1 MRRRKMKF
9 LHAADLHL
17 DRSFEGLTTVPE
29 YFEKQLMTANQTML
43 QNIVDVAVNNN
54 VDFVLLAGDTFH
66 QNRPTLKTQRFF
78 FQEMARLDEAG
89 IPVFMNFGNHDFY
102 QAERY
107 WFAFPNNIQLFS
119 DEQVETKK
127 LMTRAGEHVAITSFS
142 YQHPTI
148 ETAMAE
154 SFPYKG
160 AVDFHIGMYHGGQMP
175 YAPFQLGELLT
186 KGYDYWALGHI
197 HVPQVLSESP
207 FIIYPGT
214 PQGHTQKETDLSGVT
229 LVESNGSQL
238 LRQTVPV
245 EVICWEKRIL
255 SLKGVRQPREVFPLI
270 RKLEAAMPTILQLEF
285 CDVEGLGEEL
295 SYQIASGELLEAV
308 QDEVAD
314 NIFLWQLA
322 VADLPQERP
331 YLAVDEALVEQLITT
346 YREPEIFNEL
356 LSELNLN
363 PQLHQMMNQ
372 SFRETI
378 VATVKEKME
387 QRYQFRRDADVD

>member
-1 MRRRKMKF
+1 MKF

-245 EVICWEKRIL
+245 EVIRWEKRIL